1 MCRQVIGLENLW
13 TYGSILL
20 APIIYGIRC
29 SLSCLSHDEKIKK
42 KKDTIEFQLKANWD
56 SKGGYKA
63 GTRQYANVWTRDSFF
78 SLLAPTSDRGELLA
92 IFADRLRRNERYG
105 HIPFTYNKILYT
117 TTLLCPCLPKSCKT
131 RKKPLVSYRDE
142 KLGNLVMD
150 SNSQY
155 IIMVYEAFQIS
166 KNMDWLNMH
175 KTTIRNCRNWYDK
188 HVNRRGLIQEIPFG
202 YWEDS
207 LMLSPLIPYTNLLY
221 LKALKCASELLD
233 TPYQIYSDLKRRV
246 TNLVL
251 DKTKLGGL
259 DTVSVSLLALWGEHL
274 EIDMSRVDE
283 ALGYLNKFYPVTSM
297 IPNREKLL
305 PSSEVFFP
313 MHIIGQEKYH
323 NGWNNWAWVGCLFCA
338 ALAHRNFKVAAR
350 RRFGIYE
357 RLVSIYGTLHEVYE
371 DFKPVRR
378 SLYTSE
384 ECFSEALGCYLF
396 AKNMM
401 YK

>member
-1 MCRQVIGLENLW
+1 
-13 TYGSILL
+13 
-20 APIIYGIRC
+20 
-29 SLSCLSHDEKIKK
+29 
-42 KKDTIEFQLKANWD
+42 
-56 SKGGYKA
+56 
-63 GTRQYANVWTRDSFF
+63 
-78 SLLAPTSDRGELLA
+78 
-92 IFADRLRRNERYG
+92 
-105 HIPFTYNKILYT
+105 
-117 TTLLCPCLPKSCKT
+117 
-131 RKKPLVSYRDE
+131 
-142 KLGNLVMD
+142 MD

-166 KNMDWLNMH
+166 KNVEWLEMH
-175 KTTIRNCRNWYDK
+175 KPVIRNCRNWYDK
-188 HVNRRGLIQEIPFG
+188 HGNRQGLIKEVPFG

-233 TPYQIYSDLKRRV
+233 TPYQIYSDLKHRV

-283 ALGYLNKFYPVTSM
+283 ALGYLNKVYPVTKM

-305 PSSEVFFP
+305 PSNEVFFP
-313 MHIIGQEKYH
+313 LRIIGQGKYH
-323 NGWNNWAWVGCLFCA
+323 NGWNWGWVGCLFCA

-371 DFKPVRR
+371 DFKPVRK

-396 AKNMM
+396 AKKMM
-401 YK
+401 YE

>member
-78 SLLAPTSDRGELLA
+78 SLFAPTSDRGELLA

-323 NGWNNWAWVGCLFCA
+323 NGWNWAWVGCLFCA

-384 ECFSEALGCYLF
+384 ESFSEALGCYLF

>member
-323 NGWNNWAWVGCLFCA
+323 NGWNWAWVGCLFCA

>member
-1 MCRQVIGLENLW
+1 
-13 TYGSILL
+13 
-20 APIIYGIRC
+20 
-29 SLSCLSHDEKIKK
+29 
-42 KKDTIEFQLKANWD
+42 
-56 SKGGYKA
+56 
-63 GTRQYANVWTRDSFF
+63 
-78 SLLAPTSDRGELLA
+78 
-92 IFADRLRRNERYG
+92 
-105 HIPFTYNKILYT
+105 
-117 TTLLCPCLPKSCKT
+117 
-131 RKKPLVSYRDE
+131 
-142 KLGNLVMD
+142 
-150 SNSQY
+150 
-155 IIMVYEAFQIS
+155 
-166 KNMDWLNMH
+166 
-175 KTTIRNCRNWYDK
+175 
-188 HVNRRGLIQEIPFG
+188 
-202 YWEDS
+202 
-207 LMLSPLIPYTNLLY
+207 MLSPLIPYTNLLY

-323 NGWNNWAWVGCLFCA
+323 NGWNWAWVGCLFCA

-384 ECFSEALGCYLF
+384 ESFSEALGCYLF

>member
-1 MCRQVIGLENLW
+1 MCHKIGLKNLW
-13 TYGSILL
+13 TYGSIIL
-20 APIIYGIRC
+20 APIIYGLRC
-29 SLSCLSHDEKIKK
+29 SLSCLSRDEKIKK
-42 KKDTIEFQLKANWD
+42 KKTPLEFQLKANWD
-56 SKGGYKA
+56 TKGGYRA

-78 SLLAPTSDRGELLA
+78 SLLAPVSDRGELLA
-92 IFADRLRRNERYG
+92 IFADRLRRDERYG

-155 IIMVYEAFQIS
+155 IILVYEAFQIS
-166 KNMDWLNMH
+166 KNMDWLEMH
-175 KTTIRNCRNWYDK
+175 KPSIRNCRNWYDK

-233 TPYQIYSDLKRRV
+233 TPYQIYSDLKHRV

-283 ALGYLNKFYPVTSM
+283 ALGYLNKVYPVTKM

-305 PSSEVFFP
+305 PFNEVFFP
-313 MHIIGQEKYH
+313 MHIIGQGKYH
-323 NGWNNWAWVGCLFCA
+323 NGWNWGWVGCLFCA
-338 ALAHRNFKVAAR
+338 ALSRRNFKVAAR

-371 DFKPVRR
+371 NFKPVRR

-396 AKNMM
+396 AKKMM
-401 YK
+401 YE

>member
-1 MCRQVIGLENLW
+1 MRRKIGLENLW

-166 KNMDWLNMH
+166 KNMDWLDMH

-207 LMLSPLIPYTNLLY
+207 LMLSPTIPYTNLLY

-323 NGWNNWAWVGCLFCA
+323 NGWNWAWVGCLFCA
-338 ALAHRNFKVAAR
+338 ALARRNFKVAAR

>member
-1 MCRQVIGLENLW
+1 MCRKIGLENLW

-155 IIMVYEAFQIS
+155 IIMVYEAFQVS
-166 KNMDWLNMH
+166 KNMDWLDMH

-207 LMLSPLIPYTNLLY
+207 LMLSPTIPYTNLLY

-233 TPYQIYSDLKRRV
+233 TPYQIYSDLKHRV

-297 IPNREKLL
+297 IPNRERLL

-323 NGWNNWAWVGCLFCA
+323 NGWNWAWVGCLFCA
-338 ALAHRNFKVAAR
+338 ALARRNFKVAAR

-378 SLYTSE
+378 SLYESE

-396 AKNMM
+396 AKKIM
-401 YK
+401 YE

>member
-1 MCRQVIGLENLW
+1 MCRKIGLENLW

-155 IIMVYEAFQIS
+155 IIMVYEAFQVS
-166 KNMDWLNMH
+166 KNMDWLDMH

-188 HVNRRGLIQEIPFG
+188 HMNRRGLIQEIPFG

-207 LMLSPLIPYTNLLY
+207 LMLSPTIPYTNLLY

-233 TPYQIYSDLKRRV
+233 TPYQIYSDLKHRV

-323 NGWNNWAWVGCLFCA
+323 NGWNWAWVGCLFCA
-338 ALAHRNFKVAAR
+338 ALAHRNFKVASR

-378 SLYTSE
+378 SLYESE

>member
-1 MCRQVIGLENLW
+1 M
-13 TYGSILL
+13 
-20 APIIYGIRC
+20 
-29 SLSCLSHDEKIKK
+29 
-42 KKDTIEFQLKANWD
+42 
-56 SKGGYKA
+56 
-63 GTRQYANVWTRDSFF
+63 
-78 SLLAPTSDRGELLA
+78 LA

-166 KNMDWLNMH
+166 KNMDWLDMH

-323 NGWNNWAWVGCLFCA
+323 NGWNWAWVGCLFCA
-338 ALAHRNFKVAAR
+338 ALARRNFKVAAR

-357 RLVSIYGTLHEVYE
+357 RLGSIYGTLHEVYE

>member
-1 MCRQVIGLENLW
+1 MCRKIGLENLW

-29 SLSCLSHDEKIKK
+29 SLSCLSHDEKIK

-207 LMLSPLIPYTNLLY
+207 LMLSPTIPYTNLLY

-233 TPYQIYSDLKRRV
+233 TPYQIYSDLKHRV

-323 NGWNNWAWVGCLFCA
+323 NGWNWAWVGCLFCA
-338 ALAHRNFKVAAR
+338 ALARRNFKVAAR

-396 AKNMM
+396 AKKIM
-401 YK
+401 YE

>member
-1 MCRQVIGLENLW
+1 MCRKIGLENLW

-155 IIMVYEAFQIS
+155 IIMVYEAFQVS
-166 KNMDWLNMH
+166 KNMDWLDMH

-188 HVNRRGLIQEIPFG
+188 HMNRRGLIQEIPFG

-207 LMLSPLIPYTNLLY
+207 LMLSPTIPYTNLLY

-233 TPYQIYSDLKRRV
+233 TPYQIYSDLKHRV

-323 NGWNNWAWVGCLFCA
+323 NGWNWAWVGCLFCA
-338 ALAHRNFKVAAR
+338 ALAHRNFKVASR

>member
-1 MCRQVIGLENLW
+1 
-13 TYGSILL
+13 
-20 APIIYGIRC
+20 
-29 SLSCLSHDEKIKK
+29 
-42 KKDTIEFQLKANWD
+42 
-56 SKGGYKA
+56 
-63 GTRQYANVWTRDSFF
+63 
-78 SLLAPTSDRGELLA
+78 
-92 IFADRLRRNERYG
+92 
-105 HIPFTYNKILYT
+105 
-117 TTLLCPCLPKSCKT
+117 
-131 RKKPLVSYRDE
+131 
-142 KLGNLVMD
+142 
-150 SNSQY
+150 
-155 IIMVYEAFQIS
+155 MVYEAFQIS
-166 KNMDWLNMH
+166 KNMDWLDMH

-259 DTVSVSLLALWGEHL
+259 DTVS
-274 EIDMSRVDE
+274 
-283 ALGYLNKFYPVTSM
+283 
-297 IPNREKLL
+297 
-305 PSSEVFFP
+305 
-313 MHIIGQEKYH
+313 
-323 NGWNNWAWVGCLFCA
+323 GWNWAWVGCLFCA
-338 ALAHRNFKVAAR
+338 ALARRNFKVAAR

>member
-29 SLSCLSHDEKIKK
+29 SLSCLSRDKKISKK
-42 KKDTIEFQLKANWD
+42 KTTLEYQLKANWD
-56 SKGGYKA
+56 PRGGYRA

-78 SLLAPTSDRGELLA
+78 ALFAPLKDRAELLTT
-92 IFADRLRRNERYG
+92 FADRLKQGERYG

-131 RKKPLVSYRDE
+131 RRTPLVSYRDE
-142 KLGNLVMD
+142 KLDNLVMD

-166 KNMDWLNMH
+166 KNVEWLEMH
-175 KTTIRNCRNWYDK
+175 KPVIRNCRNWYDK
-188 HVNRRGLIQEIPFG
+188 HGNRQGLIKEVPFG

-233 TPYQIYSDLKRRV
+233 TPYQIYSDLKHRV

-283 ALGYLNKFYPVTSM
+283 ALGYLNKVYPVTKM

-305 PSSEVFFP
+305 PSNEVFFP
-313 MHIIGQEKYH
+313 LRIIGQGKYH
-323 NGWNNWAWVGCLFCA
+323 NGWNWGWVGCLFCA

-371 DFKPVRR
+371 DFKPVRK

-396 AKNMM
+396 AKKMM
-401 YK
+401 YE

>member
-1 MCRQVIGLENLW
+1 MCRKIGLENLW

-56 SKGGYKA
+56 PKGGYRA

-166 KNMDWLNMH
+166 KNMDWLDMH

-297 IPNREKLL
+297 IPNRERLL

-323 NGWNNWAWVGCLFCA
+323 NGWNWPWVGCLFCA
-338 ALAHRNFKVAAR
+338 ALARRNFKVAAR

-378 SLYTSE
+378 SLYESE

-396 AKNMM
+396 AKKIM
-401 YK
+401 YE

>member
-1 MCRQVIGLENLW
+1 MCRKIGLENLW

-142 KLGNLVMD
+142 KLDNLVMD

-297 IPNREKLL
+297 IPNRERLL

-323 NGWNNWAWVGCLFCA
+323 NGWNWAWVGCLFCA
-338 ALAHRNFKVAAR
+338 ALARRNFKVSAR

-371 DFKPVRR
+371 NFKPVRR

-396 AKNMM
+396 AKKMM
-401 YK
+401 YE

>member
-1 MCRQVIGLENLW
+1 MCRKIGLENLW

-56 SKGGYKA
+56 TKGGYRA

-323 NGWNNWAWVGCLFCA
+323 NGWNWAWVGCLFCA
-338 ALAHRNFKVAAR
+338 ALARRNFKVAAR

>member
-1 MCRQVIGLENLW
+1 MCRKIGLENLW

-323 NGWNNWAWVGCLFCA
+323 NGWNWAWVGCLFCA
-338 ALAHRNFKVAAR
+338 ALARRNFKVAAR

>member
-1 MCRQVIGLENLW
+1 MCRKIGLENLW

-155 IIMVYEAFQIS
+155 IIMVYEAFQVS

-323 NGWNNWAWVGCLFCA
+323 NGWNWAWVGCLFCA
-338 ALAHRNFKVAAR
+338 ALARRNFKVAAR

-396 AKNMM
+396 AKKIM
-401 YK
+401 YE

>member
-1 MCRQVIGLENLW
+1 MCRKIGLENLW

-155 IIMVYEAFQIS
+155 IIMVYEAFQVS
-166 KNMDWLNMH
+166 KNMDWLDMH

-233 TPYQIYSDLKRRV
+233 TPYQIYSDLKHRV

-323 NGWNNWAWVGCLFCA
+323 NGWNWAWVGCLFCA
-338 ALAHRNFKVAAR
+338 ALARRNFKVAAR

>member
-1 MCRQVIGLENLW
+1 MCRKIGLENLW
-13 TYGSILL
+13 TYGRILL

-29 SLSCLSHDEKIKK
+29 SLSCLSHDEKIK

-207 LMLSPLIPYTNLLY
+207 LMLSPTIPYTNLLY

-233 TPYQIYSDLKRRV
+233 TPYQIYSDLKHRV

-323 NGWNNWAWVGCLFCA
+323 NGWNWAWVGCLFCA
-338 ALAHRNFKVAAR
+338 ALARRNFKVAAR

-396 AKNMM
+396 AKKIM
-401 YK
+401 YE